1 VILNKDAKEMDLYG
15 RTQLLRKPQAGTP
28 YKDLESQAARLVDN
42 NRGPHDGSTPAG
54 QLCN

>member
-1 VILNKDAKEMDLYG
+1 MDLYG